1 MAIFTEDQRR
11 EIDELLRGN
20 MDQGVKIIYFTQDE
34 PSIELPVSVEVTP
47 CEYCKETE
55 EMLKELAGISEK
67 LSIEVYDFIKDK
79 DKVEQYGIEAVPA
92 LALVGD
98 KDYGIRYYGIP
109 SGYEFSALL
118 DGLINVSKRQTKLSD
133 STKQALADITE
144 PVHLRVFVT
153 PT

>member
-1 MAIFTEDQRR
+1 MIFNDDQRR
-11 EIDELLRGN
+11 EIDELLSGS
-20 MDQGVKIIYFTQDE
+20 MDQPVKVVYFTQDE

-55 EMLKELAGISEK
+55 EMLKELAG
-67 LSIEVYDFIKDK
+67 LSDKVQLEVYDFVKDK
-79 DKVEQYGIEAVPA
+79 DKVDQYGIEAVPA
-92 LALVGD
+92 LAMVGE

-118 DGLINVSKRQTKLSD
+118 DSLINVSKRETKLTD
-133 STKQALADITE
+133 ATRQALVDIKE
-144 PVHLRVFVT
+144 PIHLKVFVT

>member
-1 MAIFTEDQRR
+1 MVFTEDQKR
-11 EIDELLRGN
+11 EIDELLSTSL
-20 MDQGVKIIYFTQDE
+20 DQSVTVIYFTQDE
-34 PSIELPVSVEVTP
+34 PSMELPVQVEVTP
-47 CEYCKETE
+47 CEYCKDTE
-55 EMLKELAGISEK
+55 DMLKELTGISDK
-67 LSIEVYDFIKDK
+67 LNIEVYDFIKDK
-79 DKVEQYGIEAVPA
+79 DKVEQYEIEGVPA

-133 STKQALADITE
+133 STRKTLADIQE
-144 PVHLRVFVT
+144 PVHIRVFVT